1 MESIRDAFRRAGLVR
16 PQQGA
21 LLGGVCAGIA
31 RRLGIDPW
39 PTRILFVALL
49 LAMPGSQFLIY
60 PILWVLM
67 PAEHTVPATVVP
79 MGPPTDQP
87 SPGPPPSA

>member
-1 MESIRDAFRRAGLVR
+1 MESIHDAFRRAGLVR
-16 PQQGA
+16 PREGA
-21 LLGGVCAGIA
+21 LVGGVCAGFA

-49 LAMPGSQFLIY
+49 LAMPGSQILVY

-67 PAEHTVPATVVP
+67 PAELTVPATTA
-79 MGPPTDQP
+79 MTTGPAAGAPD
-87 SPGPPPSA
+87 PPPAV